1 MEIINKIYFSIF
13 VFSLIVFVDLMV
25 KFKRPLILKF
35 YLGLLA
41 LCGGLN
47 ALLFTISLDSSL
59 FLFIT
64 SMFKGVISF
73 CIINVFTILYYPKL
87 QNWVNGLGVVYII
100 YEILLYQYIHQNPT
114 LFVDLPQ
121 RALMMMMK
129 SKVALPLYLN
139 LYRIPLTII
148 FLFAM
153 AYTSTAVLFKQEHQ
167 NIYFDK
173 IKTWSKLL
181 VSFVTLMVVL
191 FAPMSFVQMPEL
203 FSYMASILSF
213 VLIELFVFYRP
224 AFLNRSA
231 LKISFGNSFNRDSE
245 YAISELEFIN
255 EFYTKLYFV
264 QNDASLEN
272 LAKSLNISSNDL
284 YKFIYYKYSMTFND
298 LVNKNRVDYFID
310 IIHNPKYLNYTIDA
324 LAKEAGFSSRQHL
337 YKPFKKFHGGNPSDI
352 MDAIA
357 V

>member
-47 ALLFTISLDSSL
+47 ALLFTIPLDPSL

-64 SMFKGVISF
+64 SMFKGVLSF
-73 CIINVFTILYYPKL
+73 CIINVFTVLYFPKL
-87 QNWVNGLGVVYII
+87 QKWINALGVVYII
-100 YEILLYQYIHQNPT
+100 YEILLFKYITANPT

-121 RALMMMMK
+121 RALMMMLK
-129 SKVALPLYLN
+129 SQVEIPLYLN
-139 LYRIPLTII
+139 LYRIII
-148 FLFAM
+148 TAAFLCTM

-181 VSFVTLMVVL
+181 IFFVSLMVVL
-191 FAPMSFVQMPEL
+191 FAPLSFVQMPEM
-203 FSYMASILSF
+203 FSYFASILSF
-213 VLIELFVFYRP
+213 ILIELFVFYRP

-272 LAKSLNISSNDL
+272 LAKLLNISSNDL

-352 MDAIA
+352 MDALK

>member
-1 MEIINKIYFSIF
+1 MDIINKIYFSIF

-25 KFKRPLILKF
+25 KFKRPIILKF

-47 ALLFTISLDSSL
+47 ALLFTIQVDSSI
-59 FLFIT
+59 FLFVT
-64 SMFKGVISF
+64 SMFKGVIAYSV
-73 CIINVFTILYYPKL
+73 INVFTILYFPKL
-87 QNWVNGLGVVYII
+87 QKWVNALGVVYII
-100 YEILLYQYIHQNPT
+100 YEVLLFKYIINNPT
-114 LFVDLPQ
+114 LFADLPQ
-121 RALMMMMK
+121 RALMMMLK
-129 SKVALPLYLN
+129 SKVSLPLYLN
-139 LYRIPLTII
+139 LYRIPLTVI

-153 AYTSTAVLFKQEHQ
+153 AYTSTAVLFKQEYQ

-181 VSFVTLMVVL
+181 VFFTALMVLL
-191 FAPMSFVQMPEL
+191 FAPLSFVQMPEH
-203 FSYMASILSF
+203 FSYIASFLSF
-213 VLIELFVFYRP
+213 IVIELFVFYRP

-231 LKISFGNSFNRDSE
+231 LKISFGNNFNRDSE

-264 QNDASLEN
+264 QNDASLDN
-272 LAKSLNISSNDL
+272 LAKVLNISSNDL

>member
-1 MEIINKIYFSIF
+1 
-13 VFSLIVFVDLMV
+13 MV

-35 YLGLLA
+35 YLSLLT

-47 ALLFTISLDSSL
+47 ALLFTIHLDSSM
-59 FLFIT
+59 FLFVT
-64 SMFKGVISF
+64 SLFKGIISF
-73 CIINVFTILYYPKL
+73 CVINVFTILYFPKL
-87 QNWVNGLGVVYII
+87 QKWINILGVFYII
-100 YEILLYQYIHQNPT
+100 YELLLFQYINSNPG
-114 LFVDLPQ
+114 LFVDIPQ
-121 RALMMMMK
+121 QALMMMLK
-129 SKVALPLYLN
+129 SKVELPLFLN
-139 LYRIPLTII
+139 LYRILLSVL
-148 FLFAM
+148 FLCAM
-153 AYTSTAVLFKQEHQ
+153 AYTSTAVLFKQEYQ

-181 VSFVTLMVVL
+181 VFFVSLMVIL
-191 FAPMSFVQMPEL
+191 FAPLSFVQMPEL
-203 FSYMASILSF
+203 ISYIASILSF
-213 VLIELFVFYRP
+213 ILIELFVFYRP

-231 LKISFGNSFNRDSE
+231 LKISFGSNFNRDSE

-255 EFYTKLYFV
+255 EFYTKLYFL

-272 LAKSLNISSNDL
+272 LAKLLNISSNDL

-310 IIHNPKYLNYTIDA
+310 IIHNPKYLNFTIDA

-352 MDAIA
+352 MDAVA

>member
-1 MEIINKIYFSIF
+1 MEIINKLYFSIF
-13 VFSLIVFVDLMV
+13 IFSLVVFADLMV

-35 YLGLLA
+35 YLGLLT
-41 LCGGLN
+41 LCGGFN
-47 ALLFTISLDSSL
+47 ALLFTLTIDTSL
-59 FLFIT
+59 FLFFT

-87 QNWVNGLGVVYII
+87 QKWVNGLGLVYII
-100 YEILLYQYIHQNPT
+100 YEIILFNFISSNPQ
-114 LFVDLPQ
+114 LFVNIPQ
-121 RALMMMMK
+121 RALIMMLK
-129 SKVALPLYLN
+129 TKIDIPLYIN
-139 LYRIPLTII
+139 IYRIALTAV

-153 AYTSTAVLFKQEHQ
+153 AYTSTAVLLKQEHQ

-181 VSFVTLMVVL
+181 VFFVALMVVL
-191 FAPMSFVQMPEL
+191 FAPLSFVQMPES
-203 FSYMASILSF
+203 FSYMASIISF
-213 VLIELFVFYRP
+213 MIVELFVFYRP
-224 AFLNRSA
+224 VFLNRSA
-231 LKISFGNSFNRDSE
+231 LKISFGTTFNRDSE
-245 YAISELEFIN
+245 YAISEFEFIK
-255 EFYTKLYFV
+255 EFYTKLYFI

-272 LAKSLNISSNDL
+272 LAKQLNISSNDL

-310 IIHNPKYLNYTIDA
+310 IIHNPKYLNFTIDA

-352 MDAIA
+352 MDAVA

>member
-25 KFKRPLILKF
+25 KFKRPIILKF
-35 YLGLLA
+35 YLGLLT

-47 ALLFTISLDSSL
+47 SLLYTIPAHSSI
-59 FLFIT
+59 FLFFT
-64 SMFKGVISF
+64 SLFKGVMSF

-87 QNWVNGLGVVYII
+87 QKWVNSLGIVYII
-100 YEILLYQYIHQNPT
+100 YEILLFQFISHHPN
-114 LFVDLPQ
+114 LVGDLPN
-121 RALMMMMK
+121 RAMMMMLK
-129 SKVALPLYLN
+129 SKVVLPVPLN
-139 LYRIPLTII
+139 IFRILITVA
-148 FLFAM
+148 FLGVM
-153 AYTSTAVLFKQEHQ
+153 AYTSTAVLFKQQHQ

-181 VSFVTLMVVL
+181 IFFTGLMVLL
-191 FAPMSFVQMPEL
+191 FAPLSFVQMPEF
-203 FSYMASILSF
+203 FSYVASILSLLL
-213 VLIELFVFYRP
+213 VEIFVFYRP
-224 AFLNRSA
+224 VFLNRSA

-272 LAKSLNISSNDL
+272 LAKLLNISSNDL

-310 IIHNPKYLNYTIDA
+310 IIHNPKYLNFTIDA